1 LDRYRVKLVILFGS
15 MARENCTDESDID
28 ILIVAD
34 NIPNNPRE
42 AYQITREVTE
52 LIDPRIQP
60 IALKTES
67 FLKKLEKENTFI
79 IEILEDEKIIY
90 TDKQFLEKTTQ
101 LYKEI
106 RNK

>member
-1 LDRYRVKLVILFGS
+1 MLEKLQKIAEALDRYRVRLVILFRS
-15 MARENCTDESDID
+15 MARGDYTDESDID

-34 NIPNNPRE
+34 NIPNDPRE

-79 IEILEDEKIIY
+79 TEILEDEKLCTPI
-90 TDKQFLEKTTQ
+90 
-101 LYKEI
+101 
-106 RNK
+106 NNS

>member
-1 LDRYRVKLVILFGS
+1 LVRYRVRLVILFRS
-15 MARENCTDESDID
+15 MARGNYTDENDID

-34 NIPNNPRE
+34 DTPNDPRE

-79 IEILEDEKIIY
+79 TEILEDEKLCTPI
-90 TDKQFLEKTTQ
+90 
-101 LYKEI
+101 
-106 RNK
+106 NNS